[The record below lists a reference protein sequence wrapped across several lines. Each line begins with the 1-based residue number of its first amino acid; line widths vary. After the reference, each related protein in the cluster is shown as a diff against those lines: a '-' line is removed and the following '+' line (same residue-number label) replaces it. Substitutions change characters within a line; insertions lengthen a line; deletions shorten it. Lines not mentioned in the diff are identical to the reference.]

1 MTCIHK
7 IDKKKIQNK
16 RKANRYLSKFH
27 DQGMSAIKNKK
38 ERKKQETKLT
48 AITGTEEAKNKE
60 QMEKSENQMKS

>member
-1 MTCIHK
+1 
-7 IDKKKIQNK
+7 
-16 RKANRYLSKFH
+16 
-27 DQGMSAIKNKK
+27 MSAIKNKK